1 MMPAVACGTIR
12 TDRTTVTRTNKA
24 TTPTAIR
31 AAIEHLLSPREPAGR
46 SRSCVGGRKHDRR
59 RAVDLDDVDRGAGGD
74 DHVLVVRS
82 GAPHLAADAHSAT
95 APVHGCHSGGA
106 ASYQGSGS
114 ALQCG

>member
-31 AAIEHLLSPREPAGR
+31 AAIEHLLSPRESAGR
-46 SRSCVGGRKHDRR
+46 SRSCVVGREHNCRC
-59 RAVDLDDVDRGAGGD
+59 AVDLDDVDRGAGGD
-74 DHVLVVRS
+74 DQVVVVRA

-95 APVHGCHSGGA
+95 AAVDSGHCGGA
-106 ASYQGSGS
+106 ASDQGSG
-114 ALQCG
+114 AA